1 MAVPP
6 LGDHLTFVK
15 LFSFVKF
22 FFFGGGRGVEAVNQ
36 KNPKKIVLYLREN
49 LQLKC
54 FVEMSRIELWTK
66 AEASA
71 LACSGDWIVF

>member
-15 LFSFVKF
+15 LFSLVKF
-22 FFFGGGRGVEAVNQ
+22 FFLGGEAVNQ
-36 KNPKKIVLYLREN
+36 KNPKKIVLYLREK

-66 AEASA
+66 SEASA

>member
-1 MAVPP
+1 M
-6 LGDHLTFVK
+6 
-15 LFSFVKF
+15 
-22 FFFGGGRGVEAVNQ
+22 EAVNQ
-36 KNPKKIVLYLREN
+36 KNPKKIVLYLREK

-54 FVEMSRIELWTK
+54 FVQMGRIELWTK